1 MRDEKRIFQC
11 HSNFTDLLSKIYI
24 LISYQLW
31 TVCTRE
37 KFGAKNRL
45 SFMSH
50 WWKCMYSCYYR
61 HYYFGSN
68 TTNMENKKKIIP
80 KVVRSL
86 ITLYVIKTFIILPFL
101 IPSIETSSLLA
112 EHSLCEHIFSTK
124 SMSSQQDWLRY
135 FAIMNTCI
143 FQPQFQIDNDT
154 NMICNTHIHIRT
166 HTPSELLE
174 YKKS

>member
-1 MRDEKRIFQC
+1 
-11 HSNFTDLLSKIYI
+11 
-24 LISYQLW
+24 
-31 TVCTRE
+31 
-37 KFGAKNRL
+37 
-45 SFMSH
+45 MSH
-50 WWKCMYSCYYR
+50 WWKCVHSCYYR

-68 TTNMENKKKIIP
+68 TTNMENKNKIIP

-101 IPSIETSSLLA
+101 IPSIETPSLLA

-124 SMSSQQDWLRY
+124 SMSSQQDWLCY

-166 HTPSELLE
+166 HTHRANYSNIRNRKHDSLFSIFCYLF
-174 YKKS
+174 